1 MHHIGHERK
10 QIQDI
15 TMPVVHELKQSL
27 YWEMF
32 KNLESMLKIK
42 ETFTFSLTNL
52 HIGGM
57 GSIVYIVFR
66 VASCTYHSPPAFFL
80 W

>member
-27 YWEMF
+27 HWEMF

-42 ETFTFSLTNL
+42 ETFTFWFTNL
-52 HIGGM
+52 HIETNRKFYKVEM
-57 GSIVYIVFR
+57 IKKKILL
-66 VASCTYHSPPAFFL
+66 AKK
-80 W
+80 

>member
-32 KNLESMLKIK
+32 KNLESMLKNK

-52 HIGGM
+52 HIETNSNFYQVEM
-57 GSIVYIVFR
+57 IKED
-66 VASCTYHSPPAFFL
+66 FF
-80 W
+80 